1 MPSPRPQ
8 PVHPARLH
16 LVAWASEFVGSFL
29 MVFVGLSVVVLDF
42 GAGSP
47 VAPVVPAVGTRLLI
61 TGMLFATTGSLF
73 ALTPLGRH
81 SGAHL
86 DPAVTLAFWITGHVE
101 TVDLAA
107 YAVAQFAGASAGAA
121 LLSAV
126 WGGRAASVQYGRT
139 VVAAGLSPLDAVA
152 LEAVMTAV
160 MIGTIFVFTSRK
172 KTARWT
178 PLAVWAVIAALV
190 WKGAP
195 WTGTSLNPARSF
207 GPDLVAGQF
216 SNYGVY
222 VAGPLLGAAAVAVAV
237 RIVPGLYPLTAKLF
251 HDVRY
256 HSPFHDA
263 LPTAAHD
270 ERERGTFVE
279 ATRQRRRLR
288 PGRRP
293 AA

>member
-1 MPSPRPQ
+1 
-8 PVHPARLH
+8 
-16 LVAWASEFVGSFL
+16 

-47 VAPVVPAVGTRLLI
+47 IARVIPAVGTRLLI

-126 WGGRAASVQYGRT
+126 WRGRAASIQYGRT
-139 VVAAGLSPLDAVA
+139 VVAAGLSPRDAVA

-178 PLAVWAVIAALV
+178 PLAVWGVIAALV

-222 VAGPLLGAAAVAVAV
+222 LVGPLLGAAAVAVAV
-237 RIVPGLYPLTAKLF
+237 RILPGRYPLTAKLF

-270 ERERGTFVE
+270 ERERGRFVE
-279 ATRQRRRLR
+279 ATRQRRRL
-288 PGRRP
+288 PAGRRP
-293 AA
+293 PA